1 MNGSCRG
8 QCFWPS
14 STEILRGFVFLLP
27 VPPGLPHLSSIFRVF
42 MLLSITALSTT
53 GVGCGEGSKIGESNE
68 GPSKAKRQM
77 KTPFQLETLEKAYA
91 SMCTVPGFFFFFL
104 LFRFMGWIES
114 CLIGSFSPSY
124 FSCVM

>member
-42 MLLSITALSTT
+42 LLLSITALSTT

-68 GPSKAKRQM
+68 GPSKAKRQL

-91 SMCTVPGFFFFFL
+91 SMCTVPGFFFSS
-104 LFRFMGWIES
+104 S
-114 CLIGSFSPSY
+114 CFALWDGLK
-124 FSCVM
+124 VA